1 MAELIARHVGFDI
14 STLIPAAS
22 RDPRWWMTLGAALG
36 KRARREHRTLLSEIS
51 FKLADGDR
59 LALFGLNGAGKTTLL
74 RVLNG
79 VYRPSRGQVVRRGSC
94 SAMLNQTL
102 GFQEGASLRENIVL
116 RGTAMGLSLKELRRE
131 EASILDFAELEDRA
145 DDPLATLSAGQKTR
159 LGFAIT
165 TMRSHDILLLDEWVG
180 AGDSAFVEK
189 AQARMRDR
197 FHGSAIV
204 VLASHNLAMLRDLCN
219 TGLVLDRGKAVLLG
233 GMNECMTAYHHVVV
247 EQRAH
252 LRERWSE
259 GGLGSTMI
267 GCIEVVEVHGRI
279 VKLTGWAI
287 DGGMS
292 PASVVALEWDGAT
305 RLAARLL
312 PVPRPDVAAHLGVPE
327 VEGFFAEFVLDSPVD
342 RDAFISMLVVKAGID
357 AMDLGQP
364 LHMALPT
371 GRLLKL
377 DER

>member
-279 VKLTGWAI
+279 VKLTGWAV
-287 DGGMS
+287 DGELR
-292 PASVVALEWDGAT
+292 PACVVALEWNGHQL
-305 RLAARLL
+305 LAARLQH
-312 PVPRPDVAAHLGVPE
+312 VPRPDVASHLGVPDVQGFVAE
-327 VEGFFAEFVLDSPVD
+327 VVLEVPIK
-342 RDAFISMLVVKAGID
+342 REMLVAGLIVRAGTD
-357 AMDLGQP
+357 AQHLGQA
-364 LHMALPT
+364 LHAGLPT
-371 GRLLKL
+371 GSLI
-377 DER
+377 EI